1 MGQICEMTER
11 RRDDPS
17 GNDRKITP
25 TSDDIAGG
33 TEAERMKERF
43 SKRSNKEDV

>member
-1 MGQICEMTER
+1 MGQICEMTQR

-17 GNDRKITP
+17 GNDGEITA

-33 TEAERMKERF
+33 TETERMKERF

>member
-1 MGQICEMTER
+1 MGQICEMTQR
-11 RRDDPS
+11 CRDDPS
-17 GNDRKITP
+17 GKDGKITA

-33 TEAERMKERF
+33 TETERMKERF